1 MQEFNFIATKKTRLD
16 EFLRKELPLQKIEN
30 LSNSKIRRLIISS
43 SVLVNGKVV
52 NRPAYELKENSKITV
67 KFDEKKF
74 FYEKQPDDIKFELKK
89 SDILFE
95 DENLIFVNKPA
106 FFPVEQTITKN
117 RNNLHDCVVQYLWK
131 KNPNLK
137 NPPYVGIMHRLDR
150 TTSGVILFTKNR
162 AINKVV
168 ADLFQ
173 NRKIEKKY
181 LAVAEIPKNSKYKIG
196 DEFFVE
202 MFMERVSKKSQ
213 TGKWGRVLE
222 KDAGQFSKTK
232 FKIVK
237 SCKIEEKICFLLECT
252 LFTGRT
258 HQIRVHLS
266 SVGLPI
272 LGDELYGGK
281 SAKRIYLHS
290 YKIAAKTETLKFDV
304 TALSKEFFNYE

>member
-1 MQEFNFIATKKTRLD
+1 MQEFNFVTTKKNRLD

-74 FYEKQPDDIKFELKK
+74 FYEKQPDDIKFELKN

-95 DENLIFVNKPA
+95 DENLIFVNKPT

-117 RNNLHDCVVQYLWK
+117 RNNLHDCVVEYLWK
-131 KNPNLK
+131 KNPTLK

-162 AINKVV
+162 AINKEV

-181 LAVAEIPKNSKYKIG
+181 LAVAEIQKKSKYKIG

-202 MFMERVSKKSQ
+202 MFIGRISKKTQ
-213 TGKWGRVLE
+213 TGKWGKVLE
-222 KDAGQFSKTK
+222 RDGGQFSKTK

-237 SCKIEEKICFLLECT
+237 SCKIEEKICFLIECT

-266 SVGLPI
+266 SVELPI

-304 TALSKEFFNYE
+304 TSLPKEFPID

>member
-1 MQEFNFIATKKTRLD
+1 MQKFNFIATKKIRLD
-16 EFLRKELPLQKIEN
+16 EFLREKLPLQKIEN

-43 SVLVNGKVV
+43 SVFVNGKIVT
-52 NRPAYELKENSKITV
+52 RPSFELRENSKITV

-74 FYEKQPDDIKFELKK
+74 FYEKQPDDIKFEVTEK
-89 SDILFE
+89 DVLFE

-131 KNPNLK
+131 KNPSLK

-162 AINKVV
+162 KINKDVS
-168 ADLFQ
+168 DLFQ
-173 NRKIEKKY
+173 SHNLTKKY
-181 LAVAEIPKNSKYKIG
+181 LAVVEIPENSKYRVG
-196 DEFFVE
+196 DEVFVE
-202 MFMERVSKKSQ
+202 MFIGRISPKSQ
-213 TGKWGRVLE
+213 SGKWGKLSE
-222 KDAGQFSKTK
+222 IDGGQFSKTK
-232 FKIVK
+232 FKIIK
-237 SCKIEEKICFLLECT
+237 NCKIEEKKCFLLECT

-266 SVGLPI
+266 SVGIPI

-290 YKIAAKTETLKFDV
+290 YELAAHTESLSFDV
-304 TALSKEFFNYE
+304 VALPEEFSKK